1 MTTSRPEDTTRRSR
15 TEVALGGW
23 FWMMFG
29 GAAQGAVTI
38 GVVAVLARLLTP
50 TDFGAVAAALLVI
63 NFAMILCQALVRPAL
78 VQHPSLRREH
88 EETALV
94 ISLTT
99 GVALFGLLWALAP
112 FLAGVMDVGHLTPI
126 LRVLAVVL
134 PIQALG
140 AVAEGLLRRE
150 LRFRTVATIR
160 AVSYTAGYGLVG
172 ITSAVMGAG
181 LWALVAASAS
191 QIALNTSLLVLLR
204 RHSWRIRPD
213 RQALRELLSFGG
225 GFFLGRLGNY
235 AAVNGDY
242 AVVVGALGATAL
254 GLYERAYKL
263 TAMPAVFLGQI
274 MDDVLFPAMAQIQQ
288 ERKRLA
294 LAYRRCVAGVGL
306 LTLPVS
312 GLLLVLAPEIVA
324 VLLGSQWGE
333 VVAPFRIL
341 AFGTL
346 FRASY
351 KIADALTRALGAV
364 YRRAWRQWTYA
375 ALVIGG
381 GLIGQ
386 RWGLNGVA
394 VAVLLALA
402 VNFVM
407 TAHLGTQLVALPW
420 REYVGAYRPGLMAAA
435 IVTAAAQTAATL
447 ARTVLGL
454 HGVGVLALT
463 AAGVAIVILPIAL
476 WQRAWLLGDDGDW
489 LAQGLTGFFR
499 RKLAKFEPH
508 LPGFARRAARP

>member
-1 MTTSRPEDTTRRSR
+1 MTTSQHDATPRQSR

-23 FWMMFG
+23 LWMMFG

-63 NFAMILCQALVRPAL
+63 NFAMILSQAFVRPAL
-78 VQHPSLRREH
+78 VQHPRLGREH
-88 EETALV
+88 EEASLV
-94 ISLTT
+94 ISLAT
-99 GVALFGLLWALAP
+99 GVALFALLWGLAP
-112 FLAGVMDVGHLTPI
+112 LVAGVMDVPGLTAI
-126 LRVLAVVL
+126 LRALAVVL
-134 PIQALG
+134 PIQSLG
-140 AVAEGLLRRE
+140 SVSEGLLRRE
-150 LRFRTVATIR
+150 LRFRTVATAR

-172 ITSAVMGAG
+172 ITAAVLGAG

-204 RHSWRIRPD
+204 RHSWRIRAD
-213 RQALRELLSFGG
+213 RQALRELLSFGS

-235 AAVNGDY
+235 AAVNGGH

-254 GLYERAYKL
+254 GLYERAYKF

-274 MDDVLFPAMAQIQQ
+274 MDDVLFPAMAQIQH

-294 LAYRRCVAGVGL
+294 LAYRRCVAGVAL
-306 LTLPVS
+306 LTLPTS
-312 GLLLVLAPEIVA
+312 GLLFVLAPEIVA

-333 VVAPFRIL
+333 VVAPFRIM

-351 KIADALTRALGAV
+351 KIGDALTRALGAV

-394 VAVLLALA
+394 VAMLFALS
-402 VNFVM
+402 VNYVM
-407 TAHLGTQLVALPW
+407 TSHLGMQLVALPW
-420 REYVGAYRPGLMAAA
+420 REYARAYRPGLVAAA
-435 IVTAAAQTAATL
+435 IVTVAAQTAATL
-447 ARTVLGL
+447 ARSVLGF
-454 HGVGVLALT
+454 HAVGVLAVT
-463 AAGVAIVILPIAL
+463 AAGIAIVILPIAL
-476 WQRAWLLGDDGDW
+476 WQRAWLLGEDGDW

-508 LPGFARRAARP
+508 LPGFARRVARP